1 MAEEKRE
8 NTMIMWLLYGVA
20 QLSGLMAVICT
31 VAWLSHFRGGYAWQS
46 DPHLQFS
53 WHPTLMILSMIYLYG
68 NGIVVYRIFLN
79 ENTLRVLRPLNVDKK
94 KVKLAHAII
103 MGSALPL
110 MVIGLKAV
118 FDNHDLRET
127 PIPNMYSLH
136 SWVGIICVILF
147 FTQWVCGL
155 VTFLAPGLA
164 PRLRALYLPVHVYFG
179 MLIFILA
186 FASVISGITEIAI
199 FTIKDPKYA
208 AKPPQGILVNWIGLL
223 TGLFCALIIYLAST
237 PQFKPNDKKDEERG
251 QGAPS
256 AELSTIESENQY
268 QKPQL

>member
-1 MAEEKRE
+1 MTSTLCDVASTFRLSKQAEVHR
-8 NTMIMWLLYGVA
+8 
-20 QLSGLMAVICT
+20 
-31 VAWLSHFRGGYAWQS
+31 H
-46 DPHLQFS
+46 HLTSELNGRRVLFFI
-53 WHPTLMILSMIYLYG
+53 P
-68 NGIVVYRIFLN
+68 GIVVYRIFLN

-199 FTIKDPKYA
+199 F
-208 AKPPQGILVNWIGLL
+208 
-223 TGLFCALIIYLAST
+223 SM
-237 PQFKPNDKKDEERG
+237 
-251 QGAPS
+251 
-256 AELSTIESENQY
+256 
-268 QKPQL
+268 

>member
-8 NTMIMWLLYGVA
+8 NTKVMWLLYGAA
-20 QLSGLMAVICT
+20 QLSGLMAVIST
-31 VAWLSHFRGGYAWQS
+31 VAWLVHFRGGYAWQS

-68 NGIVVYRIFLN
+68 NGKDFNNKSALIPINIVFKKFSMSLTLDDACKYLSTAESKTSPEKFYRFRANLPSLSPLYLFPGIVVYRIFLN
-79 ENTLRVLRPLNVDKK
+79 ENTLRVLRSLNVDKR

-164 PRLRALYLPVHVYFG
+164 PRLRALYLPIHVYFG

-199 FTIKDPKYA
+199 FTM
-208 AKPPQGILVNWIGLL
+208 
-223 TGLFCALIIYLAST
+223 
-237 PQFKPNDKKDEERG
+237 
-251 QGAPS
+251 
-256 AELSTIESENQY
+256 
-268 QKPQL
+268 